1 MTQGLTT
8 SGWFF
13 LIFGWGF
20 ILTLAIYCFS
30 RVLFAKRPEVVVE
43 AGGREQWGSRVG
55 LILAVA
61 GNAIGLGN
69 FLRFPVKAAANG
81 GGAFMIPYFVAF
93 IFLGIPMMWV
103 EWTIGRMGGAHGHG
117 TTPGMLNLLWKKA
130 PSKYL
135 GALGIV
141 IPFLIVIYYNF
152 IESWCL
158 GFSWFSITGKYFGLA
173 NQEAMGKFLH
183 GFQGKEANEFFSSLV
198 PILIFWGITIALN
211 FYFLYKGISKGI
223 EVLAKYGMPLLFIF
237 GIILVI
243 RVLTLGTPDP
253 THPELNIGTGLGF
266 FWNPDFSRLGSATV
280 WLVAAG
286 QIFFTLSLGQG
297 IINTYASYVRE
308 KQDITL
314 NGLTT
319 SSTNE
324 FAEVIL
330 GGTIAIPAAVIFF
343 GVAET
348 QAIAQGDAFNLG
360 FQALPVIFQ
369 KIPLGQ
375 IFGGMF
381 FFLLFIAGIT
391 SSVAMTQPAIA
402 FLEDEF
408 KWKREKAVIA
418 VFSVIVV
425 CTAFV
430 IAFFKF
436 GFLDELDFWAGT
448 FGLVVFAAIEV
459 ILFSWVFKIKNG
471 WKEMHKGADLKVPK
485 IFKFILTY
493 ITPVYLLVLLGYWFV
508 TDAVKNFRMT
518 DPKNEHHLE
527 ASHHIYLW
535 GARVMIVAIILAMV
549 FLIRKAWNK
558 KKLAAAE
565 GAEAKTA

>member
-1 MTQGLTT
+1 MAQGMTTD
-8 SGWFF
+8 GWLF
-13 LIFGWGF
+13 LVLGWGF
-20 ILTLAIYCFS
+20 ILALTVYCFS

-117 TTPGMLNLLWKKA
+117 TTPGMLGLLWKKA

-135 GALGIV
+135 GALGVV

-158 GFSWFSITGKYFGLA
+158 GFSWFSVTGKYFGHA
-173 NQEAMGKFLH
+173 NREAMGRFLR
-183 GFQGKEANEFFSSLV
+183 GFQGIESNEFFSSLAPV
-198 PILIFWGITIALN
+198 LVFWGITVALN

-223 EVLAKYGMPLLFIF
+223 EVLAKYGMPLLFLF
-237 GIILVI
+237 GIILVV

-253 THPELNIGTGLGF
+253 AQPQLNIGAGMGF

-280 WLVAAG
+280 WLTAAG
-286 QIFFTLSLGQG
+286 QIFFTLSLGMG
-297 IINTYASYVRE
+297 IIQTYASYVRE

-319 SSTNE
+319 SSVNE

-330 GGTIAIPAAVIFF
+330 GGTVAIPAAVVFF
-343 GVAET
+343 GAAET
-348 QAIAQGDAFNLG
+348 QIIANEGAFNLG

-408 KWKREKAVIA
+408 KWKREKAVIVA
-418 VFSVIVV
+418 FSVL
-425 CTAFV
+425 TAMSAFV

-448 FGLVVFAAIEV
+448 FGLVVFAALEIV
-459 ILFSWVFKIKNG
+459 LFAWVFGLKKG
-471 WKEMHKGADLKVPK
+471 WQEMHKGADLKVPRA
-485 IFKFILTY
+485 FKFILTY
-493 ITPVYLLVLLGYWFV
+493 VTPVYLLVLLGYWFY
-508 TDAVKNFRMT
+508 TDAIREFLMKDKAPANH
-518 DPKNEHHLE
+518 P
-527 ASHHIYLW
+527 YLW
-535 GARVMIVAIILAMV
+535 GARVMIVGLLLAMCL
-549 FLIRKAWNK
+549 LIRRAWNK
-558 KKLAAAE
+558 KKGAAAA
-565 GAEAKTA
+565 GAEAATS

>member
-1 MTQGLTT
+1 MTQGITT
-8 SGWFF
+8 QGWFF
-13 LIFGWGF
+13 LVFGWGF
-20 ILTLAIYCFS
+20 ILTLTIYCFS
-30 RVLFAKRPEVVVE
+30 RVLFAKKPEMVVE
-43 AGGREQWGSRVG
+43 AGGREQWGSRIG

-69 FLRFPVKAAANG
+69 FLRFPVQASSNG

-93 IFLGIPMMWV
+93 LLLGIPMMWV
-103 EWTIGRMGGAHGHG
+103 EWTIGRMGGARGHG

-141 IPFLIVIYYNF
+141 IPFVIVIYYNF

-158 GFSWFSITGKYFGLA
+158 GFSWFSITGKYFGHA
-173 NQEAMGKFLH
+173 NREAMGRFLH
-183 GFQGKEANEFFSSLV
+183 GFQGLESNEFFSSLG
-198 PILIFWGITIALN
+198 PILIFWSITIALN
-211 FYFLYKGISKGI
+211 FFFLYKGISKGI
-223 EVLAKYGMPLLFIF
+223 EVLAKYGMPLLFVF
-237 GIILVI
+237 GIVLVV

-253 THPELNIGTGLGF
+253 SVPELNISTGLGF
-266 FWNPDFSRLGSATV
+266 IWNPDFGRLGSATV
-280 WLVAAG
+280 WLAAAG

-314 NGLTT
+314 NGLSTA
-319 SSTNE
+319 STNE
-324 FAEVIL
+324 FAEIIL

-343 GVAET
+343 GAAET
-348 QAIAQGDAFNLG
+348 QAIAQGGSFNLG

-408 KWKREKAVIA
+408 KWKRKKAVIA
-418 VFSVIVV
+418 VFGVLIA
-425 CTAFV
+425 CTAMV
-430 IAFFKF
+430 ISFFRF

-448 FGLVVFAAIEV
+448 FGLVVFAAIEIV
-459 ILFSWVFKIKNG
+459 LFSWVFGLKKG
-471 WKEMHKGADLKVPK
+471 WQEMHKGADLKVPK
-485 IFKFILTY
+485 IFKVIMTY
-493 ITPVYLLVLLGYWFV
+493 VTPVYLLILLVIWTV
-508 TDAVKNFRMT
+508 QDAVGKFLMKDEEPVNK
-518 DPKNEHHLE
+518 P
-527 ASHHIYLW
+527 YLW
-535 GARVMIVAIILAMV
+535 GARVLIAALVLFV
-549 FLIRKAWNK
+549 CLLIRKAWSK
-558 KKLAAAE
+558 KKGAAAE
-565 GAEAKTA
+565 GAEAPTI